1 MTTETR
7 FAILPM
13 WSLIA
18 DNTEAFAVPG
28 GVLVR
33 SFTQSQHGD
42 PPTTAPAFVPG
53 AALEPEVMTDGG
65 TSYARLVAA
74 PPPAISVHGD
84 VFGTPTPEFVDA
96 LRRATDLQ
104 DEIRRA
110 RRARPHAELHI
121 TPERGRAGAVA
132 DFELHGHAAAHLAV
146 GDYFTL
152 GGNLFRVDPMN
163 DGTPMINLLGAAPAH
178 AVTSTTEP
186 RT

>member
-7 FAILPM
+7 FAILPT